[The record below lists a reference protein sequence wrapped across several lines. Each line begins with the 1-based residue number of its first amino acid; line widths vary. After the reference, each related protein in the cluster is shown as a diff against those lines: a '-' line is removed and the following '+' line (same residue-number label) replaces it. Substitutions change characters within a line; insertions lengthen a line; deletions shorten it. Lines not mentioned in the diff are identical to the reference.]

1 MSTRSGR
8 RTLAGILVVTGVAWW
23 APTLVATSPEEWS
36 LADGTRVVL
45 VEDRDASWA
54 YLAVDFPIGT
64 WSPWA
69 RANPAREAF
78 EIQLYDPAGT
88 LRRRADALGV
98 ALTVKMYSHNTR
110 IYGSGLAE
118 DFANLVGL
126 MQSVLANRDF
136 DRAELRRWRTLGGLE
151 WDRSTREPTFM
162 RRQAGL
168 RSLFQEDDPRRLS
181 HEPPRRVV
189 TDPARLVGVRD
200 VLLRL
205 PGRTIAIAG
214 RVSRAEAEKAVG
226 GLLPIAEPERR
237 LRVAPS
243 YLPLKATTGGTVT
256 VEMQRLTQV
265 YLAMVRPAIPYG
277 DADYPAYRIAA
288 HVLGGH
294 PYSRLA
300 TALRHNEGDTYDAS
314 AIAPGSPVPGLFR
327 VTTFTRT
334 ANATE
339 AERKMR
345 GVLARMH
352 GEGITDAE
360 LRDAVGYLA
369 GRRLFARQTPADVL
383 GWLLQERRHGLPD
396 GFFDRVADRA
406 AELSLAEVNA
416 FVRRFLDPAAFTT
429 VRVVSEGEA
438 GVLLSP

>member
-1 MSTRSGR
+1 MSGRSGR
-8 RTLAGILVVTGVAWW
+8 RTLAILVVAGVAGW
-23 APTLVATSPEEWS
+23 APTLAAVSPVEWN
-36 LADGTRVVL
+36 LADSTRVVL
-45 VEDRDASWA
+45 VEDRQASWA

-78 EIQLYDPAGT
+78 EIQLFDPAGA
-88 LRRRADALGV
+88 LRRRADALAV
-98 ALTVKMYSHNTR
+98 ALTVKMYSHNAR

-118 DFANLVGL
+118 DFRNLARL

-136 DRAELRRWRTLGGLE
+136 DRAELRRWRTLGDLE
-151 WDRSTREPTFM
+151 WERSNREPTFM

-168 RSLFQEDDPRRLS
+168 RSLFAPGDPRRLS

-189 TDPARLVGVRD
+189 TDPARLVRVRD
-200 VLLRL
+200 ALLRL

-214 RVSRAEAEKAVG
+214 RVSRAEAEKAVAS
-226 GLLPIAEPERR
+226 LLPIAEPGQGLR
-237 LRVAPS
+237 LAPD
-243 YLPLKATTGGTVT
+243 YLPLKATTGGAVT
-256 VEMQRLTQV
+256 VEMRRLTQV
-265 YLAMVRPAIPYG
+265 YLAMVRDATPYH
-277 DADYPAYRIAA
+277 DADYPAYRVAA

-300 TALRHNEGDTYDAS
+300 MALRHDEGDTYDAS

-334 ANATE
+334 GNAAE

-352 GEGITDAE
+352 REGIGAAE

-406 AELSLAEVNA
+406 GGLTLAEVNA
-416 FVRRFLDPAAFTT
+416 FVRRFLDPTVFTT

-438 GVLLSP
+438 GLLLPP

>member
-8 RTLAGILVVTGVAWW
+8 RTLAGILVVVGVACW
-23 APTLVATSPEEWS
+23 APTLAAMSPEEWS

-78 EIQLYDPAGT
+78 EIQLFDPAGA

-98 ALTVKMYSHNTR
+98 ALTVKMHSRNAR

-118 DFANLVGL
+118 DFANLAGL
-126 MQSVLANRDF
+126 MKSVLANRDF
-136 DRAELRRWRTLGGLE
+136 DRAELRRWRTLSNLE

-162 RRQAGL
+162 RHQAGL
-168 RSLFQEDDPRRLS
+168 RSVFAPDDPRRLS
-181 HEPPRRVV
+181 HEPPTGVV
-189 TDPARLVGVRD
+189 TDPARLLGVRD
-200 VLLRL
+200 TLLRL

-214 RVSRAEAEKAVG
+214 RVSRGEAKKAVAN
-226 GLLPIAEPERR
+226 LLPIAEPGQSLR
-237 LRVAPS
+237 LAPD
-243 YLPLKATTGGTVT
+243 YLPLKTASSGTVT
-256 VEMQRLTQV
+256 AEMRRLTQV
-265 YLAMVRPAIPYG
+265 YLAMVRHSIPYH
-277 DADYPAYRIAA
+277 DADYPAYRVAA

-300 TALRHNEGDTYDAS
+300 MALRHDAGDTYDAS
-314 AIAPGSPVPGLFR
+314 AIAPGSPVPGLFQ
-327 VTTFTRT
+327 VTTFTHT
-334 ANATE
+334 ANAAE

-352 GEGITDAE
+352 REGIANTE

-383 GWLLQERRHGLPD
+383 GWLLQERRDGLPD

-416 FVRRFLDPAAFTT
+416 FVRRFLDPSAFTT

-438 GVLLSP
+438 GLLLPP

>member
-1 MSTRSGR
+1 MSSRSGR
-8 RTLAGILVVTGVAWW
+8 CTLAILVVAGLAWW
-23 APTLVATSPEEWS
+23 APTLVAASPVEWN

-45 VEDRDASWA
+45 VEDRHASWA

-78 EIQLYDPAGT
+78 EIQLFDPAGA
-88 LRRRADALGV
+88 LRRQADALAV
-98 ALTVKMYSHNTR
+98 ALTVKMYSHNAR

-118 DFANLVGL
+118 DFANLAGL

-136 DRAELRRWRTLGGLE
+136 DRAELRRWRTLGDLE
-151 WDRSTREPTFM
+151 WDRSNREPTFM

-168 RSLFQEDDPRRLS
+168 RSLFAPGDPRRLS

-189 TDPARLVGVRD
+189 TDPARLVRVRD
-200 VLLRL
+200 ALLRL

-214 RVSRAEAEKAVG
+214 RVSRTEADRVLA
-226 GLLPIAEPERR
+226 GLLPNAKPARQMP
-237 LRVAPS
+237 VAPD
-243 YLPLKATTGGTVT
+243 YLALKASTGGSVT
-256 VEMQRLTQV
+256 LEMPRLTQV
-265 YLAMVRPAIPYG
+265 YLAMVRPSIPYH
-277 DADYPAYRIAA
+277 DADYPAYRVTA

-300 TALRHNEGDTYDAS
+300 TTLRHDEGDTYDAS
-314 AIAPGSPVPGLFR
+314 ATAPGSPAPGMFR
-327 VTTFTRT
+327 ITTFTRT
-334 ANATE
+334 ANAAE

-352 GEGITDAE
+352 REGITGTE
-360 LRDAVGYLA
+360 FGDAVGYLA
-369 GRRLFARQTPADVL
+369 GRRLFARQTPADAL
-383 GWLLQERRHGLPD
+383 GRLLQERRHGLPD

-406 AELSLAEVNA
+406 AALTLAEVNA

-429 VRVVSEGEA
+429 VRVVSEGET
-438 GVLLSP
+438 GLLLPP